1 MIIGIDLGTT
11 NCALAWS
18 DPEARPLE
26 AKASRE
32 TPPINH
38 FAISQLTYPA
48 TVETRKTLPSFL
60 YFPGPHELPAHS
72 IELPWDKEAKDIVGY
87 MARQQGAK
95 VPHRVVS
102 SAKSWLSSEKIER
115 NAPILPWNAP
125 QEVEHISPIDASA
138 RYLEHLRS
146 AWNYEH
152 PERPLEE
159 QQVVLTVPASFDT
172 IARELTVQAA
182 HQAGLKN
189 LTLLEEPQ
197 AAFYAWLGNSEED
210 WRSQVTVGD
219 KILVCDIGGGTTDFS
234 LITVTSQEG
243 NLSLERSAVGDHLL
257 LGGDNMDL
265 TLAVYMQQK
274 LKTERKIKLDTWQMQ
289 VLTHACR
296 TAKEQLLQEDGE
308 EEWSLTIPGRGSSL
322 IASSITAS
330 LSRPVTEQL
339 IIEGFF
345 PKCSLDEQ
353 AERSRQSGLR
363 ELGLPFETN
372 PAITKHLA
380 RFLAANK
387 PEEASAPIF
396 TPTAILF
403 NGGVLKAPLLRR
415 RLVETLNS
423 WLESVGAAPVKE
435 LVGADYDLAVARGA
449 VRSGLASQ
457 GAGIRIKAGTNRSY
471 YVGVETSMP
480 AVPGFVPP
488 IKALC
493 VAPFGLEE
501 DSRERLPNRSFGLVI
516 GQPAEFRFLAST
528 CRQQDK
534 IGDLIDD
541 WEEDIEELPSLQ
553 VTLPAE
559 AGEVGKVVPVTL
571 ETYVTEVGTLE
582 VWCCQDSIPKWRL
595 EFEMRSKGQSEVKA
609 ASSPI

>member
-18 DPEARPLE
+18 DPEAISGE
-26 AKASRE
+26 AKAAKE

-38 FAISQLTYPA
+38 FAVPQLTYPA
-48 TVETRKTLPSFL
+48 TVEPRKTLPSFL
-60 YFPGPHELPAHS
+60 YFPGPHELPPHS
-72 IELPWDKEAKDIVGY
+72 IELPWDKDAKDIVGY
-87 MARQQGAK
+87 MAREQGAK

-102 SAKSWLSSEKIER
+102 SAKSWLSSERIDR
-115 NAPILPWNAP
+115 SAAILPWNAP
-125 QEVEHISPIDASA
+125 EEVEHISPIDASA
-138 RYLEHLRS
+138 RYLGHLCS
-146 AWNYEH
+146 AWNFEH
-152 PERPLEE
+152 PKQPLEK

-182 HQAGLKN
+182 QKAGIKN
-189 LTLLEEPQ
+189 FTLLEEPQ
-197 AAFYAWLGNSEED
+197 AAFYAWLGNTEED
-210 WRSQVTVGD
+210 WRSQVAVGD
-219 KILVCDIGGGTTDFS
+219 KILVCDVGGGTTDFS
-234 LITVTSQEG
+234 LITVASQDG
-243 NLSLERSAVGDHLL
+243 SLCLERSAVGEHLL

-274 LKTERKIKLDTWQMQ
+274 LKAERKIKLDTWQMQ

-296 TAKEQLLQEDGE
+296 TAKEQLLQEYAED
-308 EEWSLTIPGRGSSL
+308 EWSVTIPGRGSSL
-322 IASSITAS
+322 IASSITDT
-330 LSRPVTEQL
+330 LSRQLTEQL
-339 IIEGFF
+339 IVDGFF
-345 PKCSLDEQ
+345 PKCTLEEQ

-363 ELGLPFETN
+363 ELGLPFESN

-387 PEEASAPIF
+387 PEDGSAPIF
-396 TPTAILF
+396 IPTAILF
-403 NGGVLKAPLLRR
+403 NGGVLKAPVLRQ
-415 RLVETLNS
+415 RLMETINT
-423 WLESVGAAPVKE
+423 WLESIGAAPLKE

-457 GAGIRIKAGTNRSY
+457 GSGIRIKAGTNRSY

-480 AVPGFVPP
+480 AVPGLIPP

-493 VAPFGLEE
+493 VAPFGMEE

-516 GQPAEFRFLAST
+516 GEPAEFRFLAST

-534 IGDLIDD
+534 IGDLIDN
-541 WEEDIEELPSLQ
+541 WEDDIEELPSLRIA
-553 VTLPAE
+553 LPAE
-559 AGEVGKVVPVTL
+559 AGEIGKVVPVTL

-595 EFEMRSKGQSEVKA
+595 EFEVRSKG
-609 ASSPI
+609 